1 MKRNEEIKMAKM
13 LSVRDFDLAAI
24 GTLFE
29 VDEVMP
35 KFATEE
41 RKDSA
46 GNIILDN
53 EGRSRK
59 FNTGEIIG
67 YKYSVTILDG
77 AFRKKSTQV
86 TVDGL
91 KAVITNDEIRK
102 RDSVKCRFED
112 LAVSMSGNPMYYKA
126 NDIILVPQE
135 DVKK

>member
-1 MKRNEEIKMAKM
+1 MKRNEEIRMAKM

-41 RKDSA
+41 RKDST
-46 GNIILDN
+46 GNMILDS
-53 EGRSRK
+53 EGRPRK
-59 FNTGEIIG
+59 FSTGEIVG

-77 AFRKKSTQV
+77 DFRKKSTQV

-91 KAVITNDEIRK
+91 KQVITNEEIRK
-102 RDSVKCRFED
+102 KDSVKCRFTN
-112 LAVSMSGNPMYYKA
+112 LSVSMSGNPMYYKA
-126 NDIILVPQE
+126 DAILLLSQE
-135 DVKK
+135 NK

>member
-1 MKRNEEIKMAKM
+1 MKRNEEIRMAKM

-41 RKDSA
+41 RKDSS
-46 GNIILDN
+46 GNIILDG
-53 EGRSRK
+53 EGRPRK
-59 FNTGEIIG
+59 FNTEEIVG

-77 AFRKKSTQV
+77 DFRKKSTQV

-91 KAVITNDEIRK
+91 KQVVTNEEIK
-102 RDSVKCRFED
+102 KKDSIKCRSTN
-112 LAVSMSGNPMYYKA
+112 LSVSMSGNPMYYKA
-126 NDIILVPQE
+126 DAILLLSQE
-135 DVKK
+135 NK

>member
-1 MKRNEEIKMAKM
+1 MKRNEEIRMAKM

-41 RKDSA
+41 RKDSS
-46 GNIILDN
+46 GNIILDG
-53 EGRSRK
+53 EGRPRK
-59 FNTGEIIG
+59 FNTEEIVG

-77 AFRKKSTQV
+77 DFRKKSTQV

-91 KAVITNDEIRK
+91 KQVVTNEEIK
-102 RDSVKCRFED
+102 KKDSIKCRFTN
-112 LAVSMSGNPMYYKA
+112 LSVSM
-126 NDIILVPQE
+126 
-135 DVKK
+135 

>member
-1 MKRNEEIKMAKM
+1 MAKM

-41 RKDSA
+41 RKDSV
-46 GNIILDN
+46 GNIILDS
-53 EGRSRK
+53 EGRPRK
-59 FNTGEIIG
+59 FNTGEIVG

-77 AFRKKSTQV
+77 DFRKKSTQV

-91 KAVITNDEIRK
+91 KQVITNEEIRK
-102 RDSVKCRFED
+102 KDSVKCRFTN
-112 LAVSMSGNPMYYKA
+112 LSVSMLGNPMYYKA
-126 NDIILVPQE
+126 DDIVFLPQE
-135 DVKK
+135 NK

>member
-1 MKRNEEIKMAKM
+1 M

-41 RKDSA
+41 RKDST
-46 GNIILDN
+46 GNMILDS
-53 EGRSRK
+53 EGRLRK
-59 FNTGEIIG
+59 FSTGEIAG

-77 AFRKKSTQV
+77 DFRKKSTQV

-91 KAVITNDEIRK
+91 KRVITNEEIRK
-102 RDSVKCRFED
+102 KDSVKYRFTN
-112 LAVSMSGNPMYYKA
+112 LSVSMSGNPMYYKA
-126 NDIILVPQE
+126 DDIVLLPQ
-135 DVKK
+135 KNK

>member
-1 MKRNEEIKMAKM
+1 MAKM

-41 RKDSA
+41 RKDSS
-46 GNIILDN
+46 GNIILDG
-53 EGRSRK
+53 EGRPRK
-59 FNTGEIIG
+59 FNTEEIVG

-77 AFRKKSTQV
+77 DFRKKSTQV

-91 KAVITNDEIRK
+91 KQVVTNEEIK
-102 RDSVKCRFED
+102 KKDSIKCHFTN
-112 LAVSMSGNPMYYKA
+112 LAVSLSGNPMYYKA
-126 NDIILVPQE
+126 DAILLLSQE
-135 DVKK
+135 NK